1 MRYLL
6 IGLFCLLP
14 SLSFAAVAKDIAED
28 PVIEARMM
36 HLAEKVRCLV
46 CQSEPVSTSHSEWSH
61 DVRNIMLQKMK
72 EGATDQQILDMLEAR
87 FGKSVLYD
95 PPVDDE
101 TAPLWIAPFAMLF
114 IGGGLLYYQLKKRRG
129 RVADVTLSP
138 QDEQRA
144 AELLNENSSK
154 DPQA

>member
-6 IGLFCLLP
+6 IALFCLLP
-14 SLSFAAVAKDIAED
+14 SLTFAAVAKDIAED
-28 PVIEARMM
+28 PVIEMRMM

-72 EGATDQQILDMLEAR
+72 EGATDQQILDMLVAR

-101 TAPLWIAPFAMLF
+101 TAPLWVAPFVMLF
-114 IGGGLLYYQLKKRRG
+114 IGGGLLFYQLKKRRVND
-129 RVADVTLSP
+129 VALTP

-144 AELLNENSSK
+144 AELLNETSSK